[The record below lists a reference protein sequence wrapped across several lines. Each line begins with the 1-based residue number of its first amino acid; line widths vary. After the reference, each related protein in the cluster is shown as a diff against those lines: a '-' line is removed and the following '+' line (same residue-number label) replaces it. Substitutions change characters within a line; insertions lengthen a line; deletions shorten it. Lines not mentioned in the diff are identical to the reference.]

1 LSKPLLASSL
11 CLSLVWIAPGCRSG
25 PDRFVDAAA
34 RQGLEFISYSG
45 DRLWYIID
53 TMGSGA
59 ALGDYDGDGDADVF
73 LMTGSAITGAYQ
85 EEAAKHADALWR
97 NDGGGKLTNVT
108 VEAGVGRSGW
118 SNGAAFGDYDG
129 DGDLDLFVARHGPD
143 LLYRNEGGGAF
154 VEVGEQAG
162 VADPGWGAG
171 AVWFDYDGDRDLD
184 LYVANYAVF
193 DPVEQN
199 GKVTWFTDGLTQ
211 FPHHFPVQDNTL
223 FRNRGDGTFEDVT
236 LAAGAAG
243 TGRSLGVVA
252 TDIDD
257 DADLDLYIANDV
269 GNNDL
274 LRNDGGR
281 FVNIGLESGTAL
293 DGDGNFQAG
302 MGVAAADCDNDGDID
317 LFVTNYAGELN
328 TLYRNEGGGFF
339 IDATRSAGLVNQRV
353 LDSVGWGAGI
363 HDFDLDGNLDLL
375 VVNGHIQGDMVLW
388 YLRHFS
394 DSDPTDIPQMRAEA
408 YRAGA
413 DQSRLLFLG
422 KGDGT
427 FVDVTDEMGDTFR
440 AERMG
445 RGAAFGDLDRDG
457 RLDVVVTN
465 KNQPAQALLN
475 RMPRRGSWLELELR
489 GRPPNVFAI
498 GARARV
504 HAGGR
509 TLTREVC
516 AGTSYLSADDTVL
529 HFGLG
534 PAAVVDRI
542 EVRWPGGATTVHP
555 GPAINR
561 RHVIHEEAAPEPPLA
576 VPSPAAGPAEG
587 SPAAGSRAGAPTGE

>member
-1 LSKPLLASSL
+1 LSKPLHACLL
-11 CLSLVWIAPGCRSG
+11 CQAALWTAAGCAGG
-25 PDRFVDAAA
+25 PDAFEDAAA
-34 RQGLEFISYSG
+34 REGLEFISYSG
-45 DRLWYIID
+45 DHLWYIID

-73 LMTGSAITGAYQ
+73 LMTGSAITDSYQ
-85 EEAAKHADALWR
+85 EEAAGYKDALWR
-97 NDGGGKLTNVT
+97 NDGGGKFTDVT
-108 VEAGVGRSGW
+108 AEAGVGGSGW

-143 LLYRNEGGGAF
+143 LLYRNEGRGSF
-154 VEVGEQAG
+154 VEVGQQAG

-171 AVWFDYDGDRDLD
+171 AVWFDLDGDLDLD

-199 GKVTWFTDGLTQ
+199 GKVKWFTDGLTQ

-236 LAAGAAG
+236 IEASAAG
-243 TGRSLGVVA
+243 TGRALGVVA

-257 DADLDLYIANDV
+257 DGDLDLYIANDV
-269 GNNDL
+269 GNDDL

-281 FVNIGLESGTAL
+281 FVNIGLDAGVAV
-293 DGDGNFQAG
+293 DADGNFQAG
-302 MGVAAADCDNDGDID
+302 MGVAAADYDNDGDID

-328 TLYRNEGGGFF
+328 TLYRNEGGGVFL
-339 IDATRSAGLVNQRV
+339 DVTRSAGLANQRIA
-353 LDSVGWGAGI
+353 DSVGWGTGI
-363 HDFDLDGNLDLL
+363 HDFDLDGNLDIL
-375 VVNGHIQGDMVLW
+375 VVNGHILGDMVLW
-388 YLRHFS
+388 YMRHFS
-394 DSDPTDIPQMRAEA
+394 GTDPSDIPQMRKEA

-427 FVDVTDEMGDTFR
+427 FADVTDEMGSTFGTK
-440 AERMG
+440 RMG
-445 RGAAFGDLDRDG
+445 RGAAFGDLDGDG

-465 KNQPAQALLN
+465 KNQPAEVLLN
-475 RMPRRGSWLELELR
+475 RMPRRGSWLALELR
-489 GRPPNVFAI
+489 GRPPNVFAV
-498 GARARV
+498 GARASV
-504 HAGGR
+504 HAGKQVF
-509 TLTREVC
+509 TREVY

-534 PAAVVDRI
+534 PAIVVDRI
-542 EVRWPGGATTVHP
+542 EVRWPGGRTTVHP

-561 RHVIHEEAAPEPPLA
+561 RHIIREEEAPGSPPA
-576 VPSPAAGPAEG
+576 QPSPAAGPA
-587 SPAAGSRAGAPTGE
+587 GE